1 MPWKA
6 WNAALALPGA
16 PGRAMR
22 AESLGKIKCCSFI
35 WQHRL
40 LAAGSLG
47 RHRRSAGGEGGQEQV
62 EEGQGRETL

>member
-16 PGRAMR
+16 PGRAVR
-22 AESLGKIKCCSFI
+22 AEALWKIKCCSFI

-47 RHRRSAGGEGGQEQV
+47 RHRMGAVGEGGQEQA
-62 EEGQGRETL
+62 EEGEGREML